1 MFINESEILQPQ
13 DWSFPIPITYG
24 PGRIVEIADLCLQ
37 HGIRKPLIVTDKG
50 SEKLPFS
57 IKLQELLNNG
67 KITFDVFADISPN
80 PLDTD
85 IAEGKKKFLDG
96 AFDAVIAIG
105 GGSAM
110 DGGKAICLV
119 ANNAYDLWDFEYE
132 RKDTPEI
139 NANNQFPKL
148 ITIPTTAGTGA
159 ETESTAMITDTK
171 KDMKFCVW
179 HHSFKPNIT
188 ILDPELALT
197 LPRNL
202 TAWTGFD
209 ALTHAIEAFLVPSFN
224 PLCDAMALEAL
235 KLISRFLPVA
245 YNEPNNIS
253 ARAGMLVGSCLA
265 GVSFLKGLGLV
276 HSISHMIG
284 AEYNT
289 HHGLTNAIVLP
300 VVLRFNLEGM
310 DSQTATIA
318 QNMHLEESSAAK
330 LISEIET
337 LMGRTDIPDN
347 LGEIGVPLD
356 CAHRIAKKAMVDS
369 ATSTNPKKVSLMQME
384 DLVKTSI
391 IGKRTT

>member
-1 MFINESEILQPQ
+1 M
-13 DWSFPIPITYG
+13 
-24 PGRIVEIADLCLQ
+24 
-37 HGIRKPLIVTDKG
+37 
-50 SEKLPFS
+50 
-57 IKLQELLNNG
+57 
-67 KITFDVFADISPN
+67 
-80 PLDTD
+80 
-85 IAEGKKKFLDG
+85 
-96 AFDAVIAIG
+96 
-105 GGSAM
+105 
-110 DGGKAICLV
+110 
-119 ANNAYDLWDFEYE
+119 
-132 RKDTPEI
+132 
-139 NANNQFPKL
+139 
-148 ITIPTTAGTGA
+148 
-159 ETESTAMITDTK
+159 
-171 KDMKFCVW
+171 
-179 HHSFKPNIT
+179 
-188 ILDPELALT
+188 
-197 LPRNL
+197 
-202 TAWTGFD
+202 
-209 ALTHAIEAFLVPSFN
+209 THAIEAFLVPSFN

-235 KLISRFLPVA
+235 KLVSRFLPVA

-318 QNMHLEESSAAK
+318 QNMHLEQSSAAK
-330 LISEIET
+330 LISEIEK

-356 CAHRIAKKAMVDS
+356 CMHRIAKKAMVDS